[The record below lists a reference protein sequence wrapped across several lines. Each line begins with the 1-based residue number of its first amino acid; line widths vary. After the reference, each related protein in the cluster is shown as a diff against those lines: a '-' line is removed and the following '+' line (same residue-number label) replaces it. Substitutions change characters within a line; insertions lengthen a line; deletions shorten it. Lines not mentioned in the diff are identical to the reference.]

1 MRNLLLLSFCLALF
15 LLRSSYGGERLV
27 VFGDS
32 LSDDGN
38 SFALTGGL
46 LPPGPSSSP
55 KGDYGETFDGS
66 GEVFLGRFTDG
77 RTWVDYSPG
86 VANHFHVQIS
96 AVSAYFQDPSSQN
109 ASDFAISGSTSGEH
123 NGLNAGLPSFPAQ
136 IGIYLQSLGTKS
148 AGDDLCAIWIGAN
161 DFAAGINP
169 LDTVSNIKG
178 AIAQLSGAGAK
189 NFIVMTIPDIS
200 LTPQV
205 KAQGAQTIFAARQF
219 VVAANLG
226 LAIELPRFALQHQI
240 SITLVEINAIT
251 YPIVFEPTR
260 FGFTNSVGFAY
271 VPLTGPLLVSDPDD
285 YVFWDGFHP
294 TTKVHAIVANLI
306 FKSVFA
312 RRLFHDFLSLR

>member
-1 MRNLLLLSFCLALF
+1 MRNLLLLSLCLALF
-15 LLRSSYGGERLV
+15 LLRPSYGRERLV

-38 SFALTGGL
+38 SYALTGGL

-77 RTWVDYSPG
+77 RNWVDYFPG
-86 VANHFHVQIS
+86 VANHFHVQIPP
-96 AVSAYFQDPSSQN
+96 VSAYFQNPSSEN

-123 NGLNAGLPSFPAQ
+123 NGLNAKLPSFPAQ
-136 IGIYLQSLGTKS
+136 IGAYLQSLGTKS
-148 AGDDLCAIWIGAN
+148 AAQDLCAIWIGAN
-161 DFAAGINP
+161 DLAAKINP

-178 AIAQLSGAGAK
+178 QIALLSAAGAK
-189 NFIVMTIPDIS
+189 NFIVMTIPDLS

-205 KAQGAQTIFAARQF
+205 KAQKAVFAARQF
-219 VVAANLG
+219 VVAVNLG
-226 LAIELPRFALQHQI
+226 LAIELPRFATQHQI
-240 SITLVEINAIT
+240 SITVVEVNAIT
-251 YPIVFEPTR
+251 YPVVFEPAL
-260 FGFTNSVGFAY
+260 FGFTNSVDLAY
-271 VPLTGPLLVSDPDD
+271 APLFGPRLVSDPNH

-294 TTKVHAIVANLI
+294 TTQVHALVSNLI